1 MYQKRGVNAIMK
13 FIYPAVIRKTE
24 EGKNQA
30 SFPDLGCCY
39 ATGDTLEEAVDNA
52 NEAAYDWLYLEIS
65 EDGDLP
71 PVSDPHDIELQEGD
85 EVRNIAVNIRF
96 TEGWDE

>member
-1 MYQKRGVNAIMK
+1 M
-13 FIYPAVIRKTE
+13 
-24 EGKNQA
+24 
-30 SFPDLGCCY
+30 
-39 ATGDTLEEAVDNA
+39 DNA

-71 PVSDPHDIELQEGD
+71 PVSDLHDIDLQEGE

-96 TEGWDE
+96 TEGCDTPGRKTRDFHPCEPKAL

>member
-1 MYQKRGVNAIMK
+1 MQWEIPWKKQWIM
-13 FIYPAVIRKTE
+13 PM
-24 EGKNQA
+24 
-30 SFPDLGCCY
+30 
-39 ATGDTLEEAVDNA
+39 
-52 NEAAYDWLYLEIS
+52 AYDWLYLEIS

-71 PVSDPHDIELQEGD
+71 PVSDLHDIDLQEGE

>member
-1 MYQKRGVNAIMK
+1 MK
-13 FIYPAVIRKTE
+13 FIYPAIIRKTE
-24 EGKNQA
+24 EGKYKA
-30 SFPDLGCCY
+30 LFPDLESCQ
-39 ATGDTLEEAVDNA
+39 AEGDTLEEAVDNA

-65 EDGDLP
+65 EDGELP
-71 PVSDPHDIELQEGD
+71 PVSDLGDMDLQEGD

>member
-1 MYQKRGVNAIMK
+1 MTHCFAVSFMK

-24 EGKNQA
+24 EGKFQA
-30 SFPDLGCCY
+30 SFPDLECCY
-39 ATGDTLEEAVDNA
+39 AVGDTLEEAVDNA

-71 PVSDPHDIELQEGD
+71 PVSDLHDIDLQEGE

>member
-1 MYQKRGVNAIMK
+1 MI
-13 FIYPAVIRKTE
+13 FIYPAVFRK
-24 EGKNQA
+24 EGDGRYHA
-30 SFPDLGCCY
+30 FFPDLECCY

-71 PVSDPHDIELQEGD
+71 PVSDIHDIELQEGE

>member
-1 MYQKRGVNAIMK
+1 MK

-24 EGKNQA
+24 EGKFQA
-30 SFPDLGCCY
+30 SFPDLE
-39 ATGDTLEEAVDNA
+39 EEAVDNA

-71 PVSDPHDIELQEGD
+71 PVSDLHDIELQEGE

>member
-1 MYQKRGVNAIMK
+1 M
-13 FIYPAVIRKTE
+13 
-24 EGKNQA
+24 
-30 SFPDLGCCY
+30 
-39 ATGDTLEEAVDNA
+39 
-52 NEAAYDWLYLEIS
+52 AYDWLYLEIS

-71 PVSDPHDIELQEGD
+71 PVSDLHDIDLQEGE

>member
-1 MYQKRGVNAIMK
+1 M
-13 FIYPAVIRKTE
+13 
-24 EGKNQA
+24 
-30 SFPDLGCCY
+30 
-39 ATGDTLEEAVDNA
+39 DNA

-71 PVSDPHDIELQEGD
+71 PVSDLHDIELQEGD

>member
-1 MYQKRGVNAIMK
+1 MK
-13 FIYPAVIRKTE
+13 FIYPALIRKTE
-24 EGKNQA
+24 EGKYQA
-30 SFPDLGCCY
+30 SFPDLECCY

-52 NEAAYDWLYLEIS
+52 N
-65 EDGDLP
+65 DGDLP

>member
-1 MYQKRGVNAIMK
+1 MVMK
-13 FIYPAVIRKTE
+13 FIYPAIIRKTD
-24 EGKNQA
+24 EGRYQA
-30 SFPDLGCCY
+30 IFPDLEACQ
-39 ATGDTLEEAVDNA
+39 AEGDTLEEAVDNA

-65 EDGDLP
+65 EDGELP
-71 PVSDPHDIELQEGD
+71 PVSDLGDMDLQEGD